1 MLNKNGERELCY
13 VVKVDDIQPIQGRDK
28 VECAV
33 IGGWTCM
40 VRKGQF
46 NKNDYGYYDPI
57 CCEGQNK
64 RIREGYV
71 YYKTTD
77 PTFSFKNVSR
87 EYLGKK

>member
-1 MLNKNGERELCY
+1 
-13 VVKVDDIQPIQGRDK
+13 
-28 VECAV
+28 
-33 IGGWTCM
+33 M